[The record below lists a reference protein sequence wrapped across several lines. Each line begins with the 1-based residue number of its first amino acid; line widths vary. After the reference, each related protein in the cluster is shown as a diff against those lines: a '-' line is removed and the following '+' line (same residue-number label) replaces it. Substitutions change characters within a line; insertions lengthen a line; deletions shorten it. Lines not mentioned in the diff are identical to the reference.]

1 MMNRPNILN
10 IMNQIYNNMMMG
22 QKNIMDNPMM
32 NIPIFSQMNI
42 NMMNN
47 SM

>member
-22 QKNIMDNPMM
+22 QKNIMNSTMM
-32 NIPIFSQMNI
+32 NKPVLRQMNI